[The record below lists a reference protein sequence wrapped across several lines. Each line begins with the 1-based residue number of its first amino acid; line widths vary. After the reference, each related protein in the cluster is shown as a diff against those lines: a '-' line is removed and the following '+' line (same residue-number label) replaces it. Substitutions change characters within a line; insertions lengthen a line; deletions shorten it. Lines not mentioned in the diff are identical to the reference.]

1 MLHFLLLL
9 SLNFYQVTYADDL
22 SASTEEKPHQ
32 KSCVLEYNS
41 CAVLK
46 KIDLEALKMAK
57 ANKHP
62 SRQNKEDL
70 LVLTR
75 CLFKEEVAVSEAC
88 KAGLQKTLS
97 DMSWFQRKIFKNLVL

>member
-9 SLNFYQVTYADDL
+9 SLNFYHDTYADDR

-32 KSCVLEYNS
+32 KSCALEYNS

-46 KIDLEALKMAK
+46 KIDLEALKLAK
-57 ANKHP
+57 ANKNP
-62 SRQNKEDL
+62 SRSNKEDL

-75 CLFKEEVAVSEAC
+75 CLFRQEVPVSDVCKE
-88 KAGLQKTLS
+88 GLQKTLS
-97 DMSWFQRKIFKNLVL
+97 DMSWFQRRIFNNLVL